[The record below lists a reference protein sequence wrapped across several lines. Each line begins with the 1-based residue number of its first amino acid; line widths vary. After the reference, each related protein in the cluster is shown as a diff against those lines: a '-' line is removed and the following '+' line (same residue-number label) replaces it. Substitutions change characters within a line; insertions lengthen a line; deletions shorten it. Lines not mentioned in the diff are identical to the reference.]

1 MAMHIPRRHCSVH
14 WPISREP
21 PMTQDEILSMFRQH
35 AAKAPTELPPF
46 NEVIL
51 KLATLLADSCGR
63 LSKENFDTLVWI
75 GGILYKEG
83 NSRFQARSDVSDIM
97 KLSAKNQ
104 GPKKKPAFLL
114 QSGSPSI
121 RCTA

>member
-1 MAMHIPRRHCSVH
+1 MAMHIPRRHCSEH

-21 PMTQDEILSMFRQH
+21 PMTQVEILRMFRQH

-51 KLATLLADSCGR
+51 KLATFLAESCGR

-83 NSRFQARSDVSDIM
+83 NSRFQARSDVCV
-97 KLSAKNQ
+97 
-104 GPKKKPAFLL
+104 FLL
-114 QSGSPSI
+114 FFVLFFGLVF
-121 RCTA
+121 

>member
-1 MAMHIPRRHCSVH
+1 MAMHIPRRLCCVH

-46 NEVIL
+46 IVVFL
-51 KLATLLADSCGR
+51 LLSTLLADSCGR

-97 KLSAKNQ
+97 KQSAKNHW
-104 GPKKKPAFLL
+104 PEK
-114 QSGSPSI
+114 
-121 RCTA
+121 